1 MTKPLHYTSLPGVV
15 ERKIHVDDQDPY
27 KFMEETIQAFDDRL
41 GEQNRALAEAQGK
54 GGYAGFRVLARGVPV
69 AVYEQSIR
77 EEWDEK
83 RWNQWLE
90 DPDNRVFRVST
101 ERL

>member
-1 MTKPLHYTSLPGVV
+1 MTKPFTYFTHGGQVRRT
-15 ERKIHVDDQDPY
+15 IHVDDQNPY
-27 KFMEETIQAFDDRL
+27 RYTQQTEQVLPERL
-41 GEQNRALAEAQGK
+41 AEQNRELGELTSLK
-54 GGYAGFRVLARGVPV
+54 SSVRVLARGVPI

-83 RWNQWLE
+83 RWTRWLE
-90 DPDNRVFRVST
+90 DPDNAMFRVSR

>member
-1 MTKPLHYTSLPGVV
+1 MRDPLHYISLPGVV
-15 ERKIHVDDQDPY
+15 ERRLHVDDQDPY
-27 KFMEETIQAFDDRL
+27 TFTQETIQAFDDRL
-41 GEQNRALAEAQGK
+41 GDQNRALGETQK
-54 GGYAGFRVLARGVPV
+54 PGYAGYRYIARGVPV
-69 AVYEQSIR
+69 AVYEQSVR

-90 DPDNRVFRVST
+90 DPDNRVFRVSR